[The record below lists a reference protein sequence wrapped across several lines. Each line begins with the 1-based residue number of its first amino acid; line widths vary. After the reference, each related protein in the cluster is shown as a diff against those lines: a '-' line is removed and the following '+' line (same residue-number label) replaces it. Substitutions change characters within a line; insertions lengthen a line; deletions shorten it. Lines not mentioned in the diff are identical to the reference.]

1 MLSLHFSCEIDG
13 LEMFDMHEATSL
25 IRRQDSESL
34 SSGLANGNLKSPRSA
49 EKNDR
54 NNNNN
59 QEDKLNPNT
68 QKKSSGAPTPLPKP
82 AKTKPGSGGLAHAAV
97 IPDVAESSAKTI
109 DANQRQTGKGRHV
122 HCDEAA
128 ARAGDGKSCRTAAHQ
143 RDESDRSG
151 TPSDGECTYFPQAEL
166 QK

>member
-1 MLSLHFSCEIDG
+1 
-13 LEMFDMHEATSL
+13 MFGMHEATSL

-34 SSGLANGNLKSPRSA
+34 SNGLANGNLRSPRSA

-59 QEDKLNPNT
+59 QEDKLNQNT
-68 QKKSSGAPTPLPKP
+68 QKKSSGPPTPLPKP
-82 AKTKPGSGGLAHAAV
+82 AKTKPGSGALAHAAV
-97 IPDVAESSAKTI
+97 IRDVPESSAKTI
-109 DANQRQTGKGRHV
+109 DANQKSAGKGRHV
-122 HCDEAA
+122 RCDGAA
-128 ARAGDGKSCRTAAHQ
+128 ARAGDGTSCRAAADQ

-151 TPSDGECTYFPQAEL
+151 TPGDGECTYSQAEM